1 MIVRARLTRFL
12 GETEA
17 IDGLPEETPG
27 FWKEGLVN
35 GVRRL
40 VETEIVAR
48 SEYDGPPIDILRLD
62 KNGAQWIQKKPECL
76 GPTPPKR

>member
-17 IDGLPEETPG
+17 IDGLPEETTG

-40 VETEIVAR
+40 VETEIAAR